1 MMAIIEFEDEV
12 DSSEVETSKEA
23 QKQKLID
30 ALNKL
35 GINYDING
43 DQVRIPGLASEI
55 YNGTIIVDQPPD
67 TRIVFEEYADVNKI
81 VLNTTGPIKP
91 GLIQI
96 VFDKSV
102 KAYYDFPYLIVQF
115 G

>member
-12 DSSEVETSKEA
+12 ESSEVGSSKEI
-23 QKQKLID
+23 QKQKLIN

-35 GINYDING
+35 GINYDVNG

-67 TRIVFEEYADVNKI
+67 TRIVFEEYADANKI
-81 VLNTTGPIKP
+81 VLNTTGSIKP

>member
-1 MMAIIEFEDEV
+1 MMTILEFEDEV
-12 DSSEVETSKEA
+12 MSPKEI
-23 QKQKLID
+23 QKQKLVD

-35 GINYDING
+35 GIKYDMVG
-43 DQVRIPGLASEI
+43 DQIRIPGSASFV
-55 YNGTIIVDQPPD
+55 YDGTIIVDQHPD
-67 TRIVFEEYADVNKI
+67 TRIIFEEYADANKI

-91 GLIQI
+91 GLIQLF
-96 VFDKSV
+96 FDKSV

>member
-1 MMAIIEFEDEV
+1 MMAILEFEDEV
-12 DSSEVETSKEA
+12 EPAKEI

-35 GINYDING
+35 GIKYDVIE
-43 DQVRIPGLASEI
+43 DQVRIPGSVI
-55 YNGTIIVDQPPD
+55 WTYDGTITVEQPPD
-67 TRIVFEEYADVNKI
+67 TMIVFEEYIDANKI

-96 VFDKSV
+96 FFDKSV
-102 KAYYDFPYLIVQF
+102 KARYDFPYLIVQF